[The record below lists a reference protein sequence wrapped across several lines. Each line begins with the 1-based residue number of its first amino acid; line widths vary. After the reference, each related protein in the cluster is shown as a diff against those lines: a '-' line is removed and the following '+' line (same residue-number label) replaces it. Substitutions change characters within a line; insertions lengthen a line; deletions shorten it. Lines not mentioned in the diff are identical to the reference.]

1 MYPSIYLSIFLSIYL
16 SIYLSPSIS
25 LSLSLHDP
33 SGVGGTWALA
43 LSIMGISG
51 TIMYEAVVKRLLMM
65 VNASK
70 IDGLSA
76 NDDVYI
82 YIYIYMEQCQNCN
95 GDVIRT

>member
-1 MYPSIYLSIFLSIYL
+1 
-16 SIYLSPSIS
+16 
-25 LSLSLHDP
+25 
-33 SGVGGTWALA
+33 
-43 LSIMGISG
+43 MGISG
-51 TIMYEAVVKRLLMM
+51 TIMYEAVAKSLLMM

-82 YIYIYMEQCQNCN
+82 YIYIHMEQCQNYN

>member
-1 MYPSIYLSIFLSIYL
+1 
-16 SIYLSPSIS
+16 
-25 LSLSLHDP
+25 
-33 SGVGGTWALA
+33 
-43 LSIMGISG
+43 MGISG

-82 YIYIYMEQCQNCN
+82 YIYTWNSVKIAM
-95 GDVIRT
+95 VM

>member
-1 MYPSIYLSIFLSIYL
+1 
-16 SIYLSPSIS
+16 
-25 LSLSLHDP
+25 
-33 SGVGGTWALA
+33 
-43 LSIMGISG
+43 MGISG
-51 TIMYEAVVKRLLMM
+51 TIMYEAVAKSLLMM

-82 YIYIYMEQCQNCN
+82 YIHMEQCQNYN